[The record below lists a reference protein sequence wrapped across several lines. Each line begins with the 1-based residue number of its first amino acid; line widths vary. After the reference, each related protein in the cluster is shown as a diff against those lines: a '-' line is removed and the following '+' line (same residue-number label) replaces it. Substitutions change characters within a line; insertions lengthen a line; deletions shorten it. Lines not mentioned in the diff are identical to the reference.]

1 MSSPLQNRFS
11 SPSDRKKSMFPS
23 GQASGL
29 TAGFASCD
37 AEDTLRLIAKLPV
50 PEGLVSRVQSKLHT
64 SPRAAS
70 VLDWPGAFGLAGSWM
85 HGALLRGAAA
95 ATIVFVVAGGGWGI
109 FSRVQLAAPPAAKVI
124 ATPRPIGSTSGFS
137 SAGAIRK
144 PETLNGPVLTHSAKP
159 TPQQTDVSTP
169 AARPVQKP
177 LRGSHSGKAK
187 KVAPPAVGLPM
198 Q

>member
-1 MSSPLQNRFS
+1 MSSPLQNHS
-11 SPSDRKKSMFPS
+11 SRPSDRQKSMFPS
-23 GQASGL
+23 GPASGL
-29 TAGFASCD
+29 TASFVSCD

-50 PEGLVSRVQSKLHT
+50 PEGLVPRVQSKLHT

-70 VLDWPGAFGLAGSWM
+70 VLEWPGAFGLAGSWM

-95 ATIVFVVAGGGWGI
+95 ASIVFVVAGGGWSI

-124 ATPRPIGSTSGFS
+124 ATPRPVGSASGFS
-137 SAGAIRK
+137 SAGAMRK
-144 PETLNGPVLTHSAKP
+144 PETLNGPVLTHSIKP
-159 TPQQTDVSTP
+159 APQPTDLLSPV
-169 AARPVQKP
+169 ARPVQKP
-177 LRGSHSGKAK
+177 LRGAHSGKAK